1 MQISALISVQLA
13 LFTFINFSSIFVSP
27 LTFCPSSLSYPIIL
41 LALSQ
46 FFLITSSAHQLCS
59 LAASS
64 LNPWLSHSKTISSA
78 NLPFCS
84 RYCLVQCICLK
95 GLNLVGSLGLK
106 ATQSFC
112 NHWQKQIIVLCSIF
126 SIQHKLLWNVEE
138 KFLIWKLPDE
148 A

>member
-1 MQISALISVQLA
+1 MQFPPLISIQLA
-13 LFTFINFSSIFVSP
+13 LSTFINFSSILISP
-27 LTFCPSSLSYPIIL
+27 LMLCPRSLSYRIVL

-46 FFLITSSAHQLCS
+46 FFLIASSAHQLCS

-64 LNPWLSHSKTISSA
+64 LSPWLSHSKTISSA
-78 NLPFCS
+78 TLPFCS

-112 NHWQKQIIVLCSIF
+112 NHWQKIVLCSIF
-126 SIQHKLLWNVEE
+126 SIQHKLLWNEE
-138 KFLIWKLPDE
+138 QKFLIWKLPDE